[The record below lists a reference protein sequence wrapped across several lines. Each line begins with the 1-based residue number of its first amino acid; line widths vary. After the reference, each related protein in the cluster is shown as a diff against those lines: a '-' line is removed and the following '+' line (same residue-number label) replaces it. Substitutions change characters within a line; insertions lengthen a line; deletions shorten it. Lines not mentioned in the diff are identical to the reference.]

1 MRVEVPNPLAPCPEV
16 WTRAI
21 GIILVVLG
29 SMGVA
34 GILLAS
40 ALGFAGVTTAAGQV
54 HNLSLAHGQLL
65 WMMASVGAVLAGLLL
80 QILDRQPRG

>member
-1 MRVEVPNPLAPCPEV
+1 MRVERRDPLAPCPEV

-29 SMGVA
+29 AMGVA
-34 GILLAS
+34 KILLGS
-40 ALGFAGVTTAAGQV
+40 ALGWASLPTAAGQV

-80 QILDRQPRG
+80 QILDRLPRG